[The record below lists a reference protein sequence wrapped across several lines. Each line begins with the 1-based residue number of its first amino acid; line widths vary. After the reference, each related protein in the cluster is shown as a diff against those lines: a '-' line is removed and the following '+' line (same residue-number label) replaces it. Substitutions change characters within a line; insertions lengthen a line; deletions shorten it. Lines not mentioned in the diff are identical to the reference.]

1 MSQNIRELRAM
12 AHAILTHADCYK
24 WSLQGFGMLRLH
36 LDDDVRLH
44 IWDDR
49 YRVPDVSLI
58 HDHAQW
64 GLKSTI
70 ISGAMRNTRFAFSDR
85 VAPSSVELTEP
96 YGLYRYAT
104 IKAGV
109 GGGMVSESKLCILKA
124 SKAEKYGPGGSYS
137 QEPNEIHL
145 SWPDNGCVTI
155 MAKTPNDTDTARVF
169 WPHNKQWVS
178 AEPRAATRDEVD
190 TIVANALR
198 GWT

>member
-1 MSQNIRELRAM
+1 MNQNIRELRAM

-49 YRVPDVSLI
+49 YRVRDVSVI

-85 VAPSSVELTEP
+85 VAPSSVNLTAP
-96 YGLYRYAT
+96 HGLYRYAT

-109 GGGMVSESKLCILKA
+109 GGGIVSESKFCILTAGKT
-124 SKAEKYGPGGSYS
+124 EKYKTGDSYS
-137 QEPNEIHL
+137 QEADEIHL
-145 SWPDNGCVTI
+145 SMPQSGTVTI
-155 MAKTPNDTDTARVF
+155 MTKTPNDTDTARVF
-169 WPHNKQWVS
+169 WPHDMQWVS

-190 TIVANALR
+190 AIVAGALR